1 MNKKY
6 IWAGVIVAVLLVL
19 WVLSRTKNTPMPAT
33 KQVSPVAISLNEVD
47 KSGQSGTAVLKEI
60 NGKATVVITLNGQPK
75 DVEEPAHIHIGSCQ
89 TLGDQKYALN
99 PVKNGSSETILE
111 VPLSEVLAGLP
122 LALNVHKSEK
132 EMAKYVACG
141 DIVLEAAPED
151 TTPTTK

>member
-6 IWAGVIVAVLLVL
+6 IWVGVIVVVLLVL
-19 WVLSRTKNTPMPAT
+19 WVLSGTKNKPTPET
-33 KQVSPVAISLNEVD
+33 KQVSPVAVSLNEVD
-47 KSGQSGTAVLKEI
+47 KSGQSGSAVLKEI

-89 TLGDQKYALN
+89 TLGDPKYTLN
-99 PVKNGSSETILE
+99 SVKNGSSETILE